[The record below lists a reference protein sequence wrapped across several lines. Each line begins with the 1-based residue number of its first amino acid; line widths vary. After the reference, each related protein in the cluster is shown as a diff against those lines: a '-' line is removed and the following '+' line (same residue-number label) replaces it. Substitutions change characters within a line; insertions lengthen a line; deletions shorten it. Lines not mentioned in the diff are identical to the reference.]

1 MKYNKKRNTAFLY
14 EALILEMTKAIINK
28 DEKRK
33 AIALD
38 ILKESFNHN
47 CVLYEELDAYKAVLE
62 TKGVT
67 KEWASTVLREA
78 QRTYL
83 SLHPD
88 HVFTQQT
95 HVIKRVNKELGKDT
109 FNIFSPNYKSLAT
122 INQLFSVRTPV
133 KRRVV
138 LENNLID
145 SMIQEDRTMNIQPID
160 NLVYNVFVNKFNDK
174 YDQLLAEQKDILFKY
189 IFSFADDGYGLKI
202 TLNEEISRLKKL
214 ISVNKKEVPSLAE
227 RFNSLEDLL
236 TSFSKKQIDEN
247 MILKIMQTQELC
259 KELS

>member
-14 EALILEMTKAIINK
+14 EALILEMTKSIINK

-33 AIALD
+33 QICLD
-38 ILKESFNHN
+38 ILRENFNSN
-47 CVLYEELDAYKAVLE
+47 CILHEELDAYNAVLE

-67 KEWASTVLREA
+67 KDWAEAVLREA

-95 HVIKRVNKELGKDT
+95 HVINRVNKELGKDT
-109 FNIFSPNYKSLAT
+109 FNIFTPNYKSLAT

-133 KRRVV
+133 KRRVI
-138 LENNLID
+138 LENNLIE
-145 SMIQEDRTMNIQPID
+145 SMISEQNDMSVEPID
-160 NLVYNVFVNKFNDK
+160 NLVYNVFVNKFNEK
-174 YDQLLAEQKDILFKY
+174 YETLLAEQKDILFKY
-189 IFSFADDGYGLKI
+189 IFSFADDGYGLKVS
-202 TLNEEISRLKKL
+202 LNEEISRLKKV
-214 ISVNKKEVPSLAE
+214 IEQNKQQVPVLKDRFESL
-227 RFNSLEDLL
+227 RNLLE
-236 TSFSKKQIDEN
+236 SFSKKQIDDS
-247 MILKIMQTQELC
+247 MILKVMQTQEFC